1 MANLENLSQIN
12 YGKIGRI
19 ETQTTTDTQS
29 VLESSTPVDMA
40 APRIAISGPS
50 TITLTQGDIFVM
62 PSMVATDEVDGL
74 LEVIVEGVID
84 TTKLGTQTLNLK
96 AKDRAGNISTR
107 ILTVIIKAP
116 EITPKDI
123 QIQGLSDVVQLDQSG
138 SGEISFQVSGADAG
152 DISTNDIA
160 IA

>member
-29 VLESSTPVDMA
+29 VLESSV
-40 APRIAISGPS
+40 
-50 TITLTQGDIFVM
+50 
-62 PSMVATDEVDGL
+62 
-74 LEVIVEGVID
+74 
-84 TTKLGTQTLNLK
+84 
-96 AKDRAGNISTR
+96 
-107 ILTVIIKAP
+107 P
-116 EITPKDI
+116 EAPKDI